1 MNNNIEKGRIGELFA
16 QSVLESYG
24 IRTSHVDIMGDDLW
38 AKTPA
43 DVFVKVQVKSSSRPI
58 LHSAH
63 HTMKK
68 YSFALH
74 RMRKYDGAVL
84 LVALDK
90 QLLLARWGLEIVTKT
105 IKITPASFTKQAQDE
120 SVAECFNL

>member
-1 MNNNIEKGRIGELFA
+1 MNNNFEKGRIGELFA
-16 QSVLESYG
+16 QSVLESYS
-24 IRTSHVDIMGDDLW
+24 IRTSHVDIVGDDLW

-43 DVFVKVQVKSSSRPI
+43 DVFVKVQVKSASKPI
-58 LHSAH
+58 LNSAH
-63 HTMKK
+63 HTIEK

-74 RMRKYDGAVL
+74 NMRNYNGAVL

-90 QLLLARWGLEIVTKT
+90 QLLLARWGLTIVSKT
-105 IKITPASFTKQAQDE
+105 LKIAPASFTKQAQDE